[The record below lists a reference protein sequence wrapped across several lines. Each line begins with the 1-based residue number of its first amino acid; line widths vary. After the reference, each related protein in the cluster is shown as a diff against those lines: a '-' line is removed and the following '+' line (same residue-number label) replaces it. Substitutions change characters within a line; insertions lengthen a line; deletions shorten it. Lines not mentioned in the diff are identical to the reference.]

1 MQSASTDP
9 QATNPPI
16 VLIHGLWMTPRSWE
30 HWKERYER
38 RGYEV
43 LTPAYPG
50 LEVEVEALRED
61 PSPIANLTVP
71 ETVAHLES
79 VIRELD
85 RPPLLMGHSY
95 GGLLTQLLLDRGLG
109 AAGVAIDSAPPEG
122 VRKVPLAQFKALFP
136 AFENPANRRRP
147 VPFTTK
153 HFHYAFTNTLS
164 EEESAEVYERYHI
177 AAPGRFIWD
186 GFLSN
191 VEPGHQDTWVNF
203 KNAERAPLLFIAG
216 GVDHVMPAAV
226 NRSNYEHYKSA
237 AHTDYK
243 EFEGR
248 SHYTLGQPGWEDVAD
263 YALNWCNEHTGRAL
277 LSMGVPS

>member
-1 MQSASTDP
+1 MESPLD
-9 QATNPPI
+9 TNPPI

-43 LTPAYPG
+43 ITPAYPG
-50 LEVEVEALRED
+50 FEVEVEALRED
-61 PSPIANLTVP
+61 PSPIADVTTP
-71 ETVAHLES
+71 EIVAHLES

-122 VRKVPLAQFKALFP
+122 IHKVPPAQLKALFP
-136 AFENPANRRRP
+136 AFENPANRHRA
-147 VPFTTK
+147 VGFTLK
-153 HFHYAFTNTLS
+153 QFHYAFTNTLT
-164 EEESAEVYERYHI
+164 EQESDEVYERYYI
-177 AAPGRFIWD
+177 AAPGRFVWD

-191 VEPGHQDTWVNF
+191 VKPGHQDTWVNF

-216 GVDHVMPAAV
+216 GVDHVMPASV
-226 NRSNYEHYKSA
+226 NRSNFEHYKSA

-248 SHYTLGQPGWEDVAD
+248 SHFTVGQPGWEEVAD

-277 LSMGVPS
+277 LSTGVAS